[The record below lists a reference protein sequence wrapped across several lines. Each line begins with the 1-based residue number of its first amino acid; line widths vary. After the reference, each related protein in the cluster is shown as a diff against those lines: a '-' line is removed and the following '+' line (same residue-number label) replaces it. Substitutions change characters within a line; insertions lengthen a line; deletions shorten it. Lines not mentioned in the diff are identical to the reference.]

1 MIWEFPDN
9 TDNRTIYEAA
19 RQTVGLKH
27 AGQADRHRVVTYLS
41 GIRHSEIQLNDIEL
55 HEEKGSSLCGGDK
68 TYQSYF
74 CTAQR

>member
-27 AGQADRHRVVTYLS
+27 AGQADRHRVVAYLS
-41 GIRHSEIQLNDIEL
+41 EIRH
-55 HEEKGSSLCGGDK
+55 
-68 TYQSYF
+68 
-74 CTAQR
+74 